1 MLPTPQIRRV
11 SANDASSLPSFDTE
25 GSGCSS
31 PPTRLIRLTRW
42 TRGPALSCSFLVL
55 SFVALA
61 AGGCGLGID
70 IPSPNSAKPAD
81 AKPAQPAIPD
91 EIQKAADTLLG
102 SETQVLA
109 YGDLAKNG
117 NEQLLAANVLP
128 KTPTM
133 NIPGT
138 VVSRAT
144 VAEKNSAGQWIEL
157 LHCDEH
163 LKNSKGYLALTPLDS
178 VSSWRLQFEQD
189 AQKGLQLYV
198 TPVKSGAIAHVLP
211 IGIRWNP
218 ATRRYQSLD
227 QTYEHFLLEAPALED
242 PRSVLR

>member
-1 MLPTPQIRRV
+1 MLPTLQIRRV
-11 SANDASSLPSFDTE
+11 SANDASSLPSFSKE
-25 GSGCSS
+25 GAGCSS
-31 PPTRLIRLTRW
+31 PIIHLTHLTR
-42 TRGPALSCSFLVL
+42 GLALSCSLLVL
-55 SFVALA
+55 SFAALA
-61 AGGCGLGID
+61 AGGCGVD
-70 IPSPNSAKPAD
+70 VPSSNSATPAEAKPA
-81 AKPAQPAIPD
+81 APAIPD

-109 YGDLAKNG
+109 FGDLAKNG
-117 NEQLLAANVLP
+117 GEQLLAANVLP

-133 NIPGT
+133 SIPGT
-138 VVSRAT
+138 VISRAT
-144 VAEKNSAGQWIEL
+144 VAEKNSVGQWIEL

-198 TPVKSGAIAHVLP
+198 TPVKSGAVAHVLP

-218 ATRRYQSLD
+218 ATKRYQSLD
-227 QTYEHFLLEAPALED
+227 QKYEHFLLEAPSLED